1 MLHESKTGELWE
13 EVDLPTHRL
22 KDARWVAV
30 VAEIRDNATGV
41 IRECPCKEILN
52 NDAAEPNRF
61 NWDEGNYACDCN
73 RRLFF
78 ARAGGESEPKDV
90 ECSWNR
96 FSVRLRNKHTGRV
109 YYNEFNE
116 VHGS

>member
-13 EVDLPTHRL
+13 EVCVPTHRL

-30 VAEIRDNATGV
+30 VVEIKENATGV
-41 IRECPCKEILN
+41 VREVHSNEILN
-52 NDAAEPNRF
+52 NDAAEPNDF
-61 NWDEGNYACDCN
+61 IWDEGNCSCDCN

-78 ARAGGESEPKDV
+78 ARAGVEPESKDV
-90 ECSWNR
+90 ECSWNK
-96 FSVRLRNKHTGRV
+96 FSVRLRNKYTGRV
-109 YYNEFNE
+109 YYDEFDE